1 MCRLGGLSG
10 LVKVG
15 APSDIGV
22 GGGISLVEYSL
33 RSSVDDSAET
43 SDGFLCK
50 PAARDAFS
58 SASDWL
64 VPTLSYRPRAE
75 PEDREDTTE
84 WFLRIRGAGAGAG
97 AGAEAGV
104 GMDTG
109 SNAGAGE
116 T

>member
-1 MCRLGGLSG
+1 M
-10 LVKVG
+10 
-15 APSDIGV
+15 
-22 GGGISLVEYSL
+22 
-33 RSSVDDSAET
+33 DDRAET
-43 SDGFLCK
+43 SEGFLCK

-84 WFLRIRGAGAGAG
+84 GFLRIRGAG